1 MFPGRNTGLA
11 TRAMFVCLATAVF
24 LGSSLPLSSGAAKP
38 TSAPPPKRW
47 MQFELMESEA
57 SGVVRVDKD
66 LVLSITVGGI
76 TTSSDSI
83 LAIIESAAFQSQTVS
98 LNQDSNPTTY
108 QGTAILEPN
117 FASKS
122 LTVRVPFFKE
132 GMKDNAATTAKLS
145 SSGGQVDLPMK
156 LISDE
161 MGNHFEATT
170 TLTPTLQAV
179 LRKGQSLTLRVE
191 GETQSF
197 PLAGGQK
204 GFAVM
209 AQRCGG

>member
-1 MFPGRNTGLA
+1 MTLR
-11 TRAMFVCLATAVF
+11 
-24 LGSSLPLSSGAAKP
+24 
-38 TSAPPPKRW
+38 
-47 MQFELMESEA
+47 
-57 SGVVRVDKD
+57 
-66 LVLSITVGGI
+66 
-76 TTSSDSI
+76 
-83 LAIIESAAFQSQTVS
+83 
-98 LNQDSNPTTY
+98 
-108 QGTAILEPN
+108 AILLLAPALALQTAAALAKDGLSWGIRQDGEGIVVAYEMPQTDDQRLFFSCD

-132 GMKDNAATTAKLS
+132 GMKDKATTTAKLS
-145 SSGGQVDLPMK
+145 STGGQADLGMK

-161 MGNHFEATT
+161 MGNHFEAMTS
-170 TLTPTLQAV
+170 LTPALQAV

>member
-1 MFPGRNTGLA
+1 MTLR
-11 TRAMFVCLATAVF
+11 
-24 LGSSLPLSSGAAKP
+24 
-38 TSAPPPKRW
+38 
-47 MQFELMESEA
+47 
-57 SGVVRVDKD
+57 
-66 LVLSITVGGI
+66 
-76 TTSSDSI
+76 
-83 LAIIESAAFQSQTVS
+83 
-98 LNQDSNPTTY
+98 
-108 QGTAILEPN
+108 AILLLAPALALQTAAVLAKDGLSWGVRQDADGIVVAYEMPQTDDQRLFFSCD

-132 GMKDNAATTAKLS
+132 GMKENAATTAKLS
-145 SSGGQVDLPMK
+145 SSGGQADIGMK

-170 TLTPTLQAV
+170 TLTPALQAV
-179 LRKGQSLTLRVE
+179 LRKGQSLTLRLE
-191 GETQSF
+191 GETQNF

>member
-1 MFPGRNTGLA
+1 MIPRTLFLLAPALALQTAAALADDGLTWGVRQDA
-11 TRAMFVCLATAVF
+11 DGIVVAYEM
-24 LGSSLPLSSGAAKP
+24 P
-38 TSAPPPKRW
+38 
-47 MQFELMESEA
+47 ESDDQRLFF
-57 SGVVRVDKD
+57 SCD
-66 LVLSITVGGI
+66 
-76 TTSSDSI
+76 
-83 LAIIESAAFQSQTVS
+83 
-98 LNQDSNPTTY
+98 
-108 QGTAILEPN
+108 

-122 LTVRVPFFKE
+122 LTVRIPFFKE

-145 SSGGQVDLPMK
+145 SSGGQADLGMT

-161 MGNHFEATT
+161 MGNHFEAAT
-170 TLTPTLQAV
+170 TLTPALQAV
-179 LRKGQSLTLRVE
+179 LRKGQSLTLRLE